1 MFIMFQTLKA
11 ESLGKVSDFQAVPGC
26 GLKCTVS
33 QVEPML
39 TDLDM
44 EGVNNRKNYIGSLRV
59 RIDNVTCDEIIPIEG
74 RDTVKIT
81 FANII
86 IKFS

>member
-1 MFIMFQTLKA
+1 MFQTLRA
-11 ESLGKVSDFQAVPGC
+11 ENLGKVSDFQAVPGC

-59 RIDNVTCDEIIPIEG
+59 RIDNVSSDEIIALEG
-74 RDTVKIT
+74 WQNV
-81 FANII
+81 II
-86 IKFS
+86 FLYTGIFHDFH